1 MTFLQYIIGNAITAI
16 VVTAALIIF
25 NPANREKR
33 REAKLRRE
41 EDLIL
46 RLAKKIESERK
57 PATPTIK
64 PPKALNNQ
72 GADEIEKMSDAA
84 ICDIREGRFSVL
96 WDDRQKWTV
105 ITESGYAVR
114 NYDWLWDAPEEIEA
128 NGNKYKLA
136 KKINLGHSWECEY
149 HIVAKKTPPAPPTS
163 GSIAIKPQVYPRSTS
178 DELKAAIEAVDRE
191 QKENLAQKQKP
202 VHECRK
208 CKYFDDSGGKFG
220 LCIKNEEIVDENQIM
235 GCWTA
240 KSMPVK
246 AKAKPISR
254 PAPLGTV
261 TKR

>member
-1 MTFLQYIIGNAITAI
+1 MKTLLAILFYNAILSINMAI
-16 VVTAALIIF
+16 VVSGL
-25 NPANREKR
+25 
-33 REAKLRRE
+33 
-41 EDLIL
+41 L
-46 RLAKKIESERK
+46 RLATIKREKEKK
-57 PATPTIK
+57 PNPDFTPPPTIK
-64 PPKALNNQ
+64 PPKAPNNQ

-128 NGNKYKLA
+128 NGNRYKLA
-136 KKINLGHSWECEY
+136 KKKYLGLSWDCEY
-149 HIVAKKTPPAPPTS
+149 QIEEKKTPPAPPKS
-163 GSIAIKPQVYPRSTS
+163 GMVELKQEIYPRSTS

-191 QKENLAQKQKP
+191 QKENLAKMQKP
-202 VHECRK
+202 ERECRK

-235 GCWTA
+235 GCWTG
-240 KSMPVK
+240 KSTPVK

-254 PAPLGTV
+254 PAPIGTV
-261 TKR
+261 TTR